1 MEKDLKYVKTL
12 ENVVGTIAI
21 FVLVPLFH
29 LVRNEF
35 DYFSP
40 HQIFAPPSTSI
51 IFVVFVVDFVVDRHS
66 DPSITYIF
74 SSAAIVSKLFSFV
87 VFTMKILHKKLG
99 GWVKFWESLIPL
111 YICSYLLLK

>member
-1 MEKDLKYVKTL
+1 MEKDLKYVKML

-40 HQIFAPPSTSI
+40 HQIYAPPSTSI
-51 IFVVFVVDFVVDRHS
+51 IFVVFVVVFVVDRHS

-74 SSAAIVSKLFSFV
+74 SSSAIVSKLFSFV
-87 VFTMKILHKKLG
+87 FLQYKN
-99 GWVKFWESLIPL
+99 S
-111 YICSYLLLK
+111 S